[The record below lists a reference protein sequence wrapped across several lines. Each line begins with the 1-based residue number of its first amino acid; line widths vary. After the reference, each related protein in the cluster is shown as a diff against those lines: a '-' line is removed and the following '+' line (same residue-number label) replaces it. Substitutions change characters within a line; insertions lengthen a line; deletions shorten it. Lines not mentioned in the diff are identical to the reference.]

1 MKINSSTISRL
12 LVENLVGL
20 TSIRDRDALL
30 RQLTAAALEI
40 TQAQKVEAHHLI
52 TEEGISSW
60 VLLARATKNASIES
74 MPEFS
79 QGSLDLRPHNALDS
93 KRTECLQRGT
103 VTSVRN
109 AEEAGWITEFPV
121 LLTAGN
127 ISWGLIEIYS
137 EDPLGKLQ
145 VRALEQLLRL
155 YVNIMDL
162 LDYSDTD
169 ALTGLWNRKIF
180 DDLFYKTISVVESA
194 GSSSTGF
201 ENRSSSPTSRFWL
214 AMIDI
219 DHFKSVNDRFGHLI
233 GDEVLILVSRIM
245 KKSFRNSDRVFRFGG
260 EEFLV
265 ALRCTDHAA
274 AVASLE
280 RFRRNME
287 NYEFPQAGRITASIG
302 FTEIRNVD
310 APSAACERADQ
321 AVYFAK
327 QNGRNRVCSES
338 ELVQQ
343 GLLNAEVKQGEVEL
357 F

>member
-1 MKINSSTISRL
+1 MLAIFLCQIVLPLSKL
-12 LVENLVGL
+12 FFH
-20 TSIRDRDALL
+20 
-30 RQLTAAALEI
+30 
-40 TQAQKVEAHHLI
+40 KV
-52 TEEGISSW
+52 
-60 VLLARATKNASIES
+60 
-74 MPEFS
+74 FS
-79 QGSLDLRPHNALDS
+79 F
-93 KRTECLQRGT
+93 C
-103 VTSVRN
+103 
-109 AEEAGWITEFPV
+109 
-121 LLTAGN
+121 
-127 ISWGLIEIYS
+127 
-137 EDPLGKLQ
+137 
-145 VRALEQLLRL
+145 
-155 YVNIMDL
+155 
-162 LDYSDTD
+162 
-169 ALTGLWNRKIF
+169 
-180 DDLFYKTISVVESA
+180 DDFVDCS
-194 GSSSTGF
+194 
-201 ENRSSSPTSRFWL
+201 
-214 AMIDI
+214 
-219 DHFKSVNDRFGHLI
+219 HFKSVNDRFGHLI